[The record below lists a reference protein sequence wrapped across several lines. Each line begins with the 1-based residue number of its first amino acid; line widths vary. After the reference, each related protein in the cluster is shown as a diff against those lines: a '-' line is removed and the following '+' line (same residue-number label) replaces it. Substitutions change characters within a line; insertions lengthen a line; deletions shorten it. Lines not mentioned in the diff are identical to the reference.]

1 MTCLGDYGWK
11 WDFLRS
17 SFHYSIPWDSIPFLC
32 CFFYGIFILWY
43 LGCVLFL
50 QHNIWCVITSTRK
63 ECSLC
68 GNQYLILCFLYVLDA
83 LLSLQ
88 VDLIN
93 LIVAFSYL
101 FYIHFPCP
109 RLLDDNYN
117 IIQGIVVMVDNG
129 NNFMKVIGPLDQ
141 FVVKVLG
148 QVGR

>member
-1 MTCLGDYGWK
+1 LCESRWEITKMSFTVLFWRKGWHV
-11 WDFLRS
+11 WGTMDGNEIS
-17 SFHYSIPWDSIPFLC
+17 CAPHSIIPFHGILFPSC
-32 CFFYGIFILWY
+32 VVFFYGIFILWY

-50 QHNIWCVITSTRK
+50 KHNIWCVITSTRK

-109 RLLDDNYN
+109 ITYT
-117 IIQGIVVMVDNG
+117 IITT
-129 NNFMKVIGPLDQ
+129 
-141 FVVKVLG
+141 
-148 QVGR
+148 